1 MTTSTADRDKIDNIK
16 RSRDL
21 GDYVETRGV
30 KLRPSR
36 GRVRQGPCPFH
47 KEEEGS
53 FTVYA
58 DTQRYYCFGG
68 GCGAKG
74 DIIQFVMSMDR
85 CDFREA
91 LSKLQTMPDTPV
103 RPAPRYK
110 VAPWTGKA
118 PETKRDMP
126 VVCASLEFYRDLLLR
141 GEDGQPGRDYFKG
154 RGISRATAESLF
166 LGYCS
171 GSGLMAHLLSC
182 GFDHKR
188 ILRSGFFKNGGRRE
202 RFTGMVVIP
211 DVRNGEPLWATGRR
225 VDDEV
230 EPRFDALPG
239 RKTILGLNSLP
250 RRAKH
255 LIVAE
260 GVFDWLT
267 LKEWGLTAVGLA
279 GNGNIPR
286 LVEQLNATM
295 AERIIL
301 ALDANEEGQAF
312 AAKLLGHDEEN
323 PLNEHIRN
331 VTSIDLPKGFEDIG
345 DMATARNGRD
355 MFLQAI
361 A

>member
-1 MTTSTADRDKIDNIK
+1 MATSTADRDKIDSIK

-21 GDYVETRGV
+21 GEYVESRGV
-30 KLRPSR
+30 KLRPSK

-58 DTQRYYCFGG
+58 DTQRYFCFGG

-74 DIIQFVMSMDR
+74 DIIEFVMRMDR
-85 CDFREA
+85 CNFGEA
-91 LSKLQTMPDTPV
+91 LSKLRAMPDTPV
-103 RPAPRYK
+103 PPAPRYN

-171 GSGLMAHLLSC
+171 GSGLMEYLLTC
-182 GFDHKR
+182 GFDRKR

-211 DVRNGEPLWATGRR
+211 DARNGEPLWATGRV

-230 EPRFDALPG
+230 EPRFDSLPG

-250 RRAKH
+250 RRAAH

-267 LKEWGLTAVGLA
+267 LKEWRLTAVGLA

-312 AAKLLGHDEEN
+312 AAKLLGQDEGN
-323 PLNEHIRN
+323 PLDEHIRN

-345 DMATARNGRD
+345 DMATATNGRA